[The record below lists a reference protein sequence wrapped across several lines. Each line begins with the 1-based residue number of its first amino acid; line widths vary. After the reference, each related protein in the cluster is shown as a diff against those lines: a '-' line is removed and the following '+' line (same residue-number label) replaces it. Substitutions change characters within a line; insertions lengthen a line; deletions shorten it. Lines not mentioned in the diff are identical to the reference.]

1 MENSKFKYNVASRS
15 RLADL
20 YTPVSLYM
28 RLRYKGVQ
36 SALMECS
43 DYHDRANSRSFIAI
57 HPLGSVAIGHGVA
70 TLRLPDG
77 TVEQHDIDDT
87 YTCDVAINS
96 FLSRFEV
103 SGDGAEQYGLFGYTT
118 FNAVRYF

>member
-36 SALMECS
+36 SVLMECS

-57 HPLGSVAIGHGVA
+57 HP
-70 TLRLPDG
+70 
-77 TVEQHDIDDT
+77 
-87 YTCDVAINS
+87 
-96 FLSRFEV
+96 
-103 SGDGAEQYGLFGYTT
+103 
-118 FNAVRYF
+118 